1 MAEGDTTAG
10 CPAASTKDT
19 DGEGIDD
26 TFTGVKVGTP
36 VCFEVIPTMNIT
48 VPPKKDA
55 QFFNAYINVLGMPG
69 SIKLDQRRVLF
80 LVPPKEIPK

>member
-1 MAEGDTTAG
+1 MAEGDTKAG

-19 DGEGIDD
+19 DGDGIDD

-36 VCFEVIPTMNIT
+36 VCFEVIPAMNIT
-48 VPPKKDA
+48 VPPKTVA
-55 QFFNAYINVLGMPG
+55 QFFGAYINVLGMPG